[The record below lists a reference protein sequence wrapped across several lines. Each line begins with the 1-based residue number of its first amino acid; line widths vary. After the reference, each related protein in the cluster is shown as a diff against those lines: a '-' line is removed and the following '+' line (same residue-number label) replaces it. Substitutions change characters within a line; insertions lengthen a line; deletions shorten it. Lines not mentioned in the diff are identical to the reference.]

1 MVEAVDPG
9 QVLEHVVIGGEGGRG
24 ENRGEDGVGGVV
36 EGVASHQGAAVD
48 VAGQHKLDLADP
60 LLEGLGLWL
69 RLLIVLFEVVGEVS
83 VEVESSGVVS
93 PLASLTCA
101 LAGNL

>member
-1 MVEAVDPG
+1 MVEGVSCG
-9 QVLEHVVIGGEGGRG
+9 QVFEGVIVRG
-24 ENRGEDGVGGVV
+24 ERGRGEDGAEDGAGRVVERVGG
-36 EGVASHQGAAVD
+36 HQGAAVD

>member
-9 QVLEHVVIGGEGGRG
+9 QMLEHVIVWSKTWCGEDRT
-24 ENRGEDGVGGVV
+24 EDGVGGVV

-48 VAGQHKLDLADP
+48 VAGQHELDLADP